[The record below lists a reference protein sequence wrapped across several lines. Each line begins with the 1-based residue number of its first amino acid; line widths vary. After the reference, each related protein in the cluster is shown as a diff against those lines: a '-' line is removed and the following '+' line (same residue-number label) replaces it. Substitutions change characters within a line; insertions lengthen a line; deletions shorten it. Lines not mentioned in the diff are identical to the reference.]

1 MFSNTRFQQ
10 VLEALPGGFFDQA
23 NEKFDAERY
32 DKRFKLRD
40 HVLALVFAQL
50 TGTRSLRELEEA
62 FNAKAGTHY
71 HLRVNALKKST
82 LADANARRNPDAFK
96 YLVEKMMTL
105 VKGRQKKELKEFLCL
120 IDSTP
125 IQLGGRGFEWT
136 EDNAI
141 QRTQGLKVHMAIN
154 GHETTPMYLDITAPN
169 VNDITPAKAIT
180 LEKGM
185 TYVFDKGYYDY
196 NWWNEIDEAQ
206 ATFVT
211 RYKTHAALEHV
222 ADIEL
227 DPEKEHILKDE
238 RMKFKKYGRKNAYRP
253 KEIRRIV
260 VKRDDDSTLVLATN
274 DFDRSAAEI
283 AEIYKGRWQIEL
295 FFKWLKQNLR
305 VKKFLG
311 RSKNAVLLQI
321 YAAILS
327 YLLLWMYQV
336 RHGLKQQPLYLIL
349 AGLKYTIMDRIET
362 STHRERYQ
370 KRRRREEE
378 IRLLQPELTLV

>member
-10 VLEALPGGFFDQA
+10 ILEALPGGFFDQA
-23 NEKFDAERY
+23 NEKFNSERY

-40 HVLALVFAQL
+40 HVLALVFGQL
-50 TGTRSLRELEEA
+50 SGARSLRELEEC

-71 HLRVNALKKST
+71 HLRMNALKKST
-82 LADANARRNPDAFK
+82 LADANARRNPEAFK
-96 YLVEKMMTL
+96 YLVEKMML
-105 VKGRQKKELKEFLCL
+105 FVKGRQKKELKAFLCL

-141 QRTQGLKVHMAIN
+141 QRNQGLKVHMAIN
-154 GHETTPMYLDITAPN
+154 GHEATPMYLDITAPN
-169 VNDITPAKAIT
+169 VNDITSAKSIT

-196 NWWNEIDEAQ
+196 NWWNEIDEAK

-222 ADIEL
+222 ADIAL
-227 DPEKEHILKDE
+227 DPEKENILKDE
-238 RMKFKKYGRKNAYRP
+238 CMKFKKYGRKNAYRP

-260 VKRDDDSTLVLATN
+260 VKREDGTALVLATN
-274 DFDRSAAEI
+274 DFERSAAEI

-327 YLLLWMYQV
+327 YLLLWVYQI
-336 RHGLKQQPLYLIL
+336 RHGLKQQPLYLLL
-349 AGLKYTIMDRIET
+349 AGLKHTIMDRVET
-362 STHRERYQ
+362 AAHRERYQ
-370 KRRRREEE
+370 KRKRREEE
-378 IRLLQPELTLV
+378 IRLFQPELTLV